1 MIIFIILA
9 IITIIV
15 AEILSEIYIY
25 HRFGLHLWELYFK
38 RELPDVDAPPS
49 ASSDGGSE
57 GQEGVSD

>member
-38 RELPDVDAPPS
+38 RELPSNNALPVPKEDD
-49 ASSDGGSE
+49 
-57 GQEGVSD
+57 